1 MLNTVKSMLI
11 LFLAQ
16 ACVGTGIVV
25 SKGLIDHINPCIILT
40 IRFSFASIFM
50 LLMLISS
57 KENNKFKLTLTI
69 TEGWVLLACGLGA
82 GILFN
87 LIMLSGLH
95 FTSANSAGLI
105 TSLLPAIVIALNIM
119 FFKQKLNRKI
129 IVSIAISV
137 AGLILIN
144 LSTINGK
151 ANNALMGNFLVL
163 LSLIPEGL
171 YYALSKYY
179 PLRMHPILK
188 VLLLNALNLPFL
200 YFIVAFLPASYWNII
215 TLHDWLMMSIIGLTS
230 GLFFVFWQKGIQHI
244 DAAYAALSTAFM
256 PLATVI
262 LAWVIL
268 GETLSLSKF
277 IGMLLVIIS
286 IVSYAKK

>member
-1 MLNTVKSMLI
+1 MVKSLLI

-16 ACVGTGIVV
+16 ACVGISIVL
-25 SKGLIDHINPCIILT
+25 SKGLIDHINPIIILT
-40 IRFSFASIFM
+40 IRFSLASIFI
-50 LLMLISS
+50 LLLLIRS
-57 KENNKFKLTLTI
+57 KEKNKFKLTLT
-69 TEGWVLLACGLGA
+69 TKECWVLLASGLGA

-87 LIMLSGLH
+87 LMMLSGLH

-105 TSLLPAIVIALNIM
+105 TSLLPAIVIGLNIM

-129 IVSIAISV
+129 LVSIAISV

-144 LSTINGK
+144 FSAIGSK
-151 ANNALMGNFLVL
+151 ANNALMGNLLVL
-163 LSLIPEGL
+163 FSLIPEGL

-179 PLRMHPILK
+179 PLKMHPILK

-200 YFIVAFLPASYWNII
+200 YLIVVFLPASSWNVL
-215 TLHDWLMMSIIGLTS
+215 TLHDWLMMSIIGFTS
-230 GLFFVFWQKGIQHI
+230 SLFFIFWQKGIQHI

-256 PLATVI
+256 PLATVV
-262 LAWVIL
+262 LAWGIL

-277 IGMLLVIIS
+277 IGMLLVMIS
-286 IVSYAKK
+286 IVSYARK